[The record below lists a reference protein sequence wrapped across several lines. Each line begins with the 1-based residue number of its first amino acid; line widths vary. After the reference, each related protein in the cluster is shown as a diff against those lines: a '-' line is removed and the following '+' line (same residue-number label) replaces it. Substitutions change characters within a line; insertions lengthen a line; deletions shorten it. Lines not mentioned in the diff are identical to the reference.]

1 MSQYL
6 AVSPVKSTKCKFA
19 NLIVSRKI
27 ASRPTNLVGLTR
39 TKQGNPDSSD
49 GFHEFT
55 LAKNCAIRDLKLDAR
70 NGSSVT
76 DIDNDVHTHMIKMI

>member
-6 AVSPVKSTKCKFA
+6 AVSLVKSTKCKFA

-39 TKQGNPDSSD
+39 TEKGNSDSSD
-49 GFHEFT
+49 GFHEFS
-55 LAKNCAIRDLKLDAR
+55 LAKNCAIRDLKLDTR
-70 NGSSVT
+70 NRSSVI
-76 DIDNDVHTHMIKMI
+76 DIDIVHTYD